1 MAYSDKSIDYLR
13 KLRESGLDWGEITDE
28 WNDAFAEPEGKKTLN
43 ALRKSYRRYMDVD
56 ELSDDTLI
64 KNLQSTQTAKKRASK
79 LAKEN
84 KVILESHIFEQNFL
98 TELEAI
104 NKACPI
110 KLHKIVKLKKKKKLT
125 RTIVAHL
132 SDTHIGVNIKRKEMG
147 GINEFNPTVAAR
159 RFAFFFKT
167 LSQYKL
173 DHREDTDLVI
183 VLNGDIFAGV
193 IHGLEGG
200 VLPMATQF
208 GIGLRIFSEGISFI
222 AQHFSKVKIVGL
234 TGNHDRYMHKD
245 NKGRQSDQKWDSFA
259 TNLYTSLDR
268 VFKDYKNVSFEIP
281 STPYAIFDIQ
291 GHKFFAT
298 HGDTVLNLGNPG
310 KSINTESI
318 TKQVNNIS
326 TGLGEKIDVVM
337 AAHVHKSTYQS
348 LDNGSNLVINGT
360 LSGTDAFAQSIGIL
374 SNNPIQQMFEV
385 TPDHKVGDMRFV
397 RLEEADKDEELDKI
411 IAPLEELY

>member
-1 MAYSDKSIDYLR
+1 MSSWTDKQIEYINKMRSETDLMW
-13 KLRESGLDWGEITDE
+13 DDITDLF
-28 WNDAFAEPEGKKTLN
+28 NDKFDENRTKN
-43 ALRKSYRRYMDVD
+43 AVRKSYKRFNDND
-56 ELSDDTLI
+56 TSSDDTLLKNI
-64 KNLQSTQTAKKRASK
+64 KSNITAKKRATK

-84 KVILESHIFEQNFL
+84 KVILESHIFESDFL
-98 TELEAI
+98 KELDAI
-104 NKACPI
+104 NKKCPI
-110 KLHKIVKLKKKKKLT
+110 KLHKNVKLKKKKKHS

-167 LSQYKL
+167 LSQYKI
-173 DHREDTDLVI
+173 DHRDETDLVI

-200 VLPMATQF
+200 VLPMSTQF
-208 GIGLRIFSEGISFI
+208 SLGMRIFSEGISFI
-222 AQHFSKVKIVGL
+222 SQYFSKVKIVGL

-259 TNLYTSLDR
+259 TNLYVALDR
-268 VFKDYKNVSFEIP
+268 IFKDYKNITFDIP
-281 STPYAIFDIQ
+281 STPYATFKIQ
-291 GHKFFAT
+291 GHSFFAT

-310 KSINTESI
+310 KSINTGSI

-326 TGLGEKIDVVM
+326 IGLKENIDVVM
-337 AAHVHKSTYQS
+337 AAHVHKSTFQA
-348 LDNGSNLVINGT
+348 LDNGSSLVINGT

-385 TPDHKVGDMRFV
+385 TPDHQVGDMRFV
-397 RLEEADKDEELDKI
+397 RLESADKDESLDKI
-411 IAPLEELY
+411 IEPQKELF